1 MGKDRK
7 PPSSAGVPATE
18 PMSRTRN
25 GLVDSTGASS
35 GPLGHSG
42 GRWPGCRVSPA
53 SESSAGCRPGRFKH
67 CRVDSSMASAQ
78 ASLSPGLGRVSTSA
92 GGAPGP
98 QQRKPSQRNPSHATL
113 RSPTAC
119 ERQGRAG
126 GQGWVTEAPPHC
138 LGHLRGL
145 QEDLLAGAGASCI
158 SPPLFALVPGMECV
172 PGERL

>member
-1 MGKDRK
+1 MAWLRGQ
-7 PPSSAGVPATE
+7 P
-18 PMSRTRN
+18 
-25 GLVDSTGASS
+25 
-35 GPLGHSG
+35 
-42 GRWPGCRVSPA
+42 PA
-53 SESSAGCRPGRFKH
+53 SESSAGCRPGRFQH

-78 ASLSPGLGRVSTSA
+78 ASLSPGLGRVSTSG